1 MRRHWSLRSQE
12 QHGISQ
18 QHLETYH
25 QNKEWKASKD
35 GAAPAPMQINSTA
48 DSKSQASKQ
57 QSSTLSSAKAS
68 TDNRGTIPLYN
79 FPFPQ
84 LILAG
89 PTADD
94 LKDQQTE
101 LERYEAIAPC

>member
-1 MRRHWSLRSQE
+1 
-12 QHGISQ
+12 
-18 QHLETYH
+18 
-25 QNKEWKASKD
+25 
-35 GAAPAPMQINSTA
+35 MQINSSA

-101 LERYEAIAPC
+101 LERYAIAPC